1 MDAAV
6 KAVFAALI
14 WHTQQLRDDLEKY
27 SKYNASNL
35 CMLGKF
41 HAMLSADFF
50 QIQLFQKNLS
60 GALSGCQ
67 RVWIQLVGTTC
78 L

>member
-27 SKYNASNL
+27 SKFNAL
-35 CMLGKF
+35 TICMLGNF
-41 HAMLSADFF
+41 S
-50 QIQLFQKNLS
+50 
-60 GALSGCQ
+60 
-67 RVWIQLVGTTC
+67 
-78 L
+78 

>member
-27 SKYNASNL
+27 SKYNALNL

-41 HAMLSADFF
+41 HAFVV
-50 QIQLFQKNLS
+50 I
-60 GALSGCQ
+60 C
-67 RVWIQLVGTTC
+67 
-78 L
+78 